1 MERLNAIHSVVLRYE
16 LKDNP
21 LGVCRAAAPV
31 QLDSSPVALKDF
43 AMNQSD
49 QPSPSP
55 GSVSAA
61 PQVVQVVAKSG
72 GLSRALMFVLGL
84 FMFAGVFVVGLTIG
98 LIMMFGISN
107 VPTAILEEVYRD
119 GDRNRVAVIPV
130 VGIIESSQAAFVRS
144 AVDHALKQSNIR
156 AIVLRVD
163 SPGGG
168 VTSSDQIWYEIERL
182 KKAGLP
188 VIASYGGI
196 AASGGYY
203 VSCSA
208 DEIVAEPTCITGS
221 IGVIAQIFTLEGLMD
236 KVGIEPV
243 TLVATDSPEKN
254 TANDLFRSWNDKD
267 RQKILTMLDAA
278 YDTFNQRVK
287 DGRKTVITDAAT
299 IDALADGSIFTAQ
312 AAVDNG
318 LVDRIGYLD
327 DAITRAETA
336 AGLRVG
342 SSTVVFLRQPPS
354 FSDMLMAHE
363 QPQKANMLNAD
374 TIRSFVNDLASPRVM
389 YLMR

>member
-1 MERLNAIHSVVLRYE
+1 M
-16 LKDNP
+16 
-21 LGVCRAAAPV
+21 
-31 QLDSSPVALKDF
+31 
-43 AMNQSD
+43 
-49 QPSPSP
+49 
-55 GSVSAA
+55 
-61 PQVVQVVAKSG
+61 
-72 GLSRALMFVLGL
+72 
-84 FMFAGVFVVGLTIG
+84 
-98 LIMMFGISN
+98 
-107 VPTAILEEVYRD
+107 
-119 GDRNRVAVIPV
+119 
-130 VGIIESSQAAFVRS
+130 RS
-144 AVDHALKQSNIR
+144 AVEYALHQSNIR

-182 KKAGLP
+182 KKKGLP
-188 VIASYGGI
+188 IIASYGGV

-203 VSCSA
+203 VSCGA

-221 IGVIAQIFTLEGLMD
+221 IGVIAQIFTFEGLMD

-243 TLVATDSPEKN
+243 TLVATGSPEKN

-278 YDTFNQRVK
+278 YDTFNQRVQ
-287 DGRKTVITDAAT
+287 DGRKLAITDAAT

-312 AAVDNG
+312 AAVTNG

-354 FSDMLMAHE
+354 FADVLMAHE
-363 QPQKANMLNAD
+363 QPRPASLLDAD
-374 TIRSFVNDLASPRVM
+374 TIRSFVNDLGSPRVM

>member
-1 MERLNAIHSVVLRYE
+1 MAGS
-16 LKDNP
+16 
-21 LGVCRAAAPV
+21 AA
-31 QLDSSPVALKDF
+31 
-43 AMNQSD
+43 
-49 QPSPSP
+49 
-55 GSVSAA
+55 AA
-61 PQVVQVVAKSG
+61 PQVVHVVAKSS
-72 GLSRALMFVLGL
+72 GLTRALMFVLGL
-84 FMFAGVFVVGLTIG
+84 FMFAGVFSVGLTIG
-98 LIMMFGISN
+98 LFMMFGFSS
-107 VPTAILEEVYRD
+107 VPTAILEEEYRD
-119 GDRNRVAVIPV
+119 GGRNTVAIIPV
-130 VGIIESSQAAFVRS
+130 VGIIESGQAAFVRS
-144 AVDHALKQSNIR
+144 AVDYALQESNIR

-203 VSCSA
+203 VSCGA

-243 TLVATDSPEKN
+243 TLVATGSPEKD
-254 TANDLFRSWNDKD
+254 TANNLFRSWNDKD

-312 AAVDNG
+312 AALTNG
-318 LVDRIGYLD
+318 LIDRIGYLD
-327 DAITRAETA
+327 DAITRAEMA
-336 AGLRVG
+336 AGMRVG

-354 FSDMLMAHE
+354 FSDMLMARE
-363 QPQKANMLNAD
+363 QTRPASLLDAD

>member
-1 MERLNAIHSVVLRYE
+1 MNQTDEH
-16 LKDNP
+16 
-21 LGVCRAAAPV
+21 
-31 QLDSSPVALKDF
+31 SSPTGLTRV
-43 AMNQSD
+43 
-49 QPSPSP
+49 
-55 GSVSAA
+55 A
-61 PQVVQVVAKSG
+61 PQVVHVVAKPG
-72 GLSRALMFVLGL
+72 GLSRALWFVLGL
-84 FMFAGVFVVGLTIG
+84 FLFAGVFVVGLTIG
-98 LIMMFGISN
+98 LTMMFAISN

-119 GDRNRVAVIPV
+119 GERRTVAIIPV
-130 VGIIESSQAAFVRS
+130 VGIIESRQAAFVHN
-144 AVDHALKQSNIR
+144 AVEYVLQQSDIR
-156 AIVLRVD
+156 AVVLRVD

-188 VIASYGGI
+188 IIASYGGI

-203 VSCSA
+203 VSCGA

-221 IGVIAQIFTLEGLMD
+221 IGVIAQIFTFEGLMD

-243 TLVATDSPEKN
+243 TLVATGSPEKS
-254 TANDLFRSWNDKD
+254 TANDLFRSWTEKD

-287 DGRKTVITDAAT
+287 DGRKTAITDAAV

-312 AAVDNG
+312 AAVTNG

-342 SSTVVFLRQPPS
+342 SSTVVFLRRPLS
-354 FSDMLMAHE
+354 FGEKLIAHE
-363 QPQKANMLNAD
+363 QPRPASLLDAD
-374 TIRSFVNDLASPRVM
+374 AIRSFVNDLGSPRVM

>member
-1 MERLNAIHSVVLRYE
+1 
-16 LKDNP
+16 
-21 LGVCRAAAPV
+21 
-31 QLDSSPVALKDF
+31 
-43 AMNQSD
+43 MNQSD
-49 QPSPSP
+49 QRSASP
-55 GSVSAA
+55 GSVRAA
-61 PQVVQVVAKSG
+61 PQVVHVVAKSG

-84 FMFAGVFVVGLTIG
+84 FLFAGVFVVGLTIG
-98 LIMMFGISN
+98 LTMMFAISN

-119 GDRNRVAVIPV
+119 GDRNNVAVIPI
-130 VGIIESSQAAFVRS
+130 VGIIESGKAAYVRS
-144 AVDHALKQSNIR
+144 AVDYALQQSNIR

-188 VIASYGGI
+188 IIASYGGV

-203 VSCSA
+203 VSCGA

-221 IGVIAQIFTLEGLMD
+221 IGVIAQIFTFEGLMD

-243 TLVATDSPEKN
+243 TLVATGSPEKN

-287 DGRKTVITDAAT
+287 DGRKTAITDAAT

-312 AAVDNG
+312 AAVANG

-342 SSTVVFLRQPPS
+342 SSTVVYLRQPPS

-363 QPQKANMLNAD
+363 QPRPASLLDAD
-374 TIRSFVNDLASPRVM
+374 TIRSFVNDLGSPRVM